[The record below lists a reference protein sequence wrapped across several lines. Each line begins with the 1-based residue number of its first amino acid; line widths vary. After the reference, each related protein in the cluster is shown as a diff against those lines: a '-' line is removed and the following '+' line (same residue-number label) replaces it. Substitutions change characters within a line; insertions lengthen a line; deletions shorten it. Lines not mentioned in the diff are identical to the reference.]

1 MSPKTTPRHDSTR
14 AGVALASTWLPGCS
28 GVRSAAPAS
37 DAAPS
42 GGVAA
47 AAVAAVAGIAAV
59 RRRVGDPVPDVE
71 RPDASWLRRTG
82 RRRG

>member
-1 MSPKTTPRHDSTR
+1 MSPKTTPRHDSTS

-37 DAAPS
+37 DAPPS

-47 AAVAAVAGIAAV
+47 AARASGSGGCGG
-59 RRRVGDPVPDVE
+59 VG
-71 RPDASWLRRTG
+71 
-82 RRRG
+82 